1 MKIGVSVEYV
11 FEYIFVGVYMLDT
24 YIYIYIYIYMI
35 AGKVSSPE
43 RTGQT
48 CDLLENTSCNKQTQI
63 SSKSLVKVLN

>member
-24 YIYIYIYIYMI
+24 YIYIYIYMI

-48 CDLLENTSCNKQTQI
+48 PFGKH
-63 SSKSLVKVLN
+63 

>member
-11 FEYIFVGVYMLDT
+11 FKYIFVAVYKLDH
-24 YIYIYIYIYMI
+24 IYIYMI
-35 AGKVSSPE
+35 AGTVSSPE

-63 SSKSLVKVLN
+63 SSKPLVKAHN

>member
-11 FEYIFVGVYMLDT
+11 FKYIFVGVYMLDT
-24 YIYIYIYIYMI
+24 YIYIYMI

-48 CDLLENTSCNKQTQI
+48 PFGKH
-63 SSKSLVKVLN
+63 